1 MLRTHIAGKGHGSC
15 GEWVLGSRNRRGPG
29 VPPSPGLRERGTS
42 PGRPASFLGLSGWG
56 KCPPLLSCSSGP
68 RGSLPPASP
77 DLPGLRGTDPV
88 WPPLLLPSQS
98 PHILPVHLEV
108 PPISLGVRVP
118 HQWPA
123 GTLVVERPNLES
135 FHTAILTLPSCLL
148 LIFSFYLWLAW
159 NGLTYS
165 YPASSFTDLSHNWV
179 LMSFINF
186 GKFSAI
192 FSSNISSASLSLS
205 FYLSSVPLSPFP
217 FYDFNYIF
225 LYNLM
230 LFPWLCFSYLLFSLS
245 SLDHESYI
253 KHLIIII
260 VFYG

>member
-135 FHTAILTLPSCLL
+135 FHTAILTLPSCLPL
-148 LIFSFYLWLAW
+148 LLSLASGALILSGLHFSFPLCPPTSYRFTWGFLLSAW
-159 NGLTYS
+159 
-165 YPASSFTDLSHNWV
+165 AS
-179 LMSFINF
+179 
-186 GKFSAI
+186 G
-192 FSSNISSASLSLS
+192 
-205 FYLSSVPLSPFP
+205 SPTSGWQAP
-217 FYDFNYIF
+217 
-225 LYNLM
+225 
-230 LFPWLCFSYLLFSLS
+230 
-245 SLDHESYI
+245 
-253 KHLIIII
+253 
-260 VFYG
+260 